1 MDREDEPRRLVL
13 SSIHINRAV
22 WALEAFLAVFLLLLA
37 VGDPA
42 YGVQV
47 SESSGAEPLAS
58 SIVLNDYQDEVRI
71 ENPAEERAVGT
82 FILSGTQRFDYAYK
96 VLELVNQER
105 ANQNLSELVMDV
117 ELLDA
122 AGVRSVECSYYF
134 DHARPDGTPCFTV
147 SSKMTAENIA
157 AGQASPE
164 SVVASWMSSQ
174 GHRANILSPMA
185 RSVGIS
191 CFYQSGSFF
200 WIMCFST
207 EEGSAAYQ
215 PANTDVTTRG
225 AIDESL
231 FESKDFRFGS
241 LCYSLN
247 IGERARVEM
256 LFSNP
261 GWSGHACKL
270 DSESFVWRSEDPA
283 VATVDG
289 SGNLLGCRGGA
300 TKIIASIGT
309 ASLSVDVCVRLE
321 TPIVSA
327 RQSGSYAVVSWTK
340 VPGAGL
346 YQVFRGMSPD
356 SAFQELVMTTS
367 ALSYR
372 DATVGPRQT
381 YYYSVRALYSEEAAW
396 DCSSRHSDS
405 CSLTLGEFSDPS
417 SYVERLWGATAL
429 DTMQRISLK
438 ATAANSSSVAVVA
451 TMDGYWDALT
461 ATSIAGLNECPIL
474 LTEPNRL
481 SAQAAGEIWRLDAE
495 HVVISGGQGAVSQ
508 VVEDEIRAITG
519 SVSRMAGSDAVG
531 TALKTYEQGCG
542 SWGETAIV
550 ATSATYHD
558 ALAASPYSYSKKAPI
573 FLTDPST
580 KQLNFDTLRAIR
592 EGGFARVLICGG
604 YAAVPQSVEASL
616 SGLRIVRKG
625 GATAYETSVEIA
637 NWCLSEGLKADGLG
651 VATADGYWDALAGAA
666 FCGSNESVLVLADD
680 GNRIAL
686 DSFLSLHKANIE
698 HAYVFGGKAAVS
710 PETFDAV
717 IEALR

>member
-1 MDREDEPRRLVL
+1 MNREDESRRLIL
-13 SSIHINRAV
+13 SGTGIGGALR
-22 WALEAFLAVFLLLLA
+22 ALEGFLAAFLVLLA

-47 SESSGAEPLAS
+47 SEPSGAEPLTS
-58 SIVLNDYQDEVRI
+58 SIMLDDLHDEVRI
-71 ENPAEERAVGT
+71 ENLAENRAMGT
-82 FILSGTQRFDYAYK
+82 FVISGTQRFDYAYK

-105 ANQNLSELVMDV
+105 ASQNLSALVMDV
-117 ELLDA
+117 ELLEA
-122 AGVRSVECSYYF
+122 ASVRSVECSYYF
-134 DHARPDGTPCFTV
+134 DHARPDGTPCFTA

-174 GHRANILSPMA
+174 GHRANILSPMT

-191 CFYQSGSFF
+191 CFYQSGSLF

-215 PANTDVTTRG
+215 PSNADVTVRG
-225 AIDESL
+225 AIDEAL
-231 FESKDFRFGS
+231 LESEDFQFGS
-241 LCYSLN
+241 LCYSLAV
-247 IGERARVEM
+247 GERARIEM
-256 LFSNP
+256 RFSNP
-261 GWSGHACKL
+261 GWSGHACEV
-270 DSESFVWRSEDPA
+270 DSESFIWRSENPT

-289 SGNLLGCRGGA
+289 SGSLLGCRGGA

-309 ASLSVDVCVRLE
+309 ASLSVDACVRLE

-327 RQSGSYAVVSWTK
+327 RQSGSYAVVSWSK
-340 VPGAGL
+340 IPGAGS
-346 YQVFRGMSPD
+346 YQVFRGSSAD
-356 SAFQELVMTTS
+356 AAFQELVMTTS

-372 DATVGPRQT
+372 DATVSTRQT
-381 YYYSVRALYSEEAAW
+381 YYYSVRALYSGETVW

-438 ATAANSSSVAVVA
+438 GTAANSSPIVVVA
-451 TMDGYWDALT
+451 TMEGYWDALT
-461 ATSIAGLNECPIL
+461 ATSIAGLNGCPIL
-474 LTEPNRL
+474 LTEPDRL
-481 SAQAAGEIWRLDAE
+481 SAQAAGEIWRLGAE

-519 SVSRMAGSDAVG
+519 SVSRMAGSDAVR
-531 TALKTYEQGCG
+531 TALKTYEQGYG

-580 KQLNFDTLRAIR
+580 KQLDFDVLRAIR
-592 EGGFARVLICGG
+592 EGGFTRVLICGG

-637 NWCLSEGLKADGLG
+637 NWCLSEGLRADGLG
-651 VATADGYWDALAGAA
+651 VATAAGYWDALAGAA

-698 HAYVFGGKAAVS
+698 RAYVFGGRAAVS

-717 IEALR
+717 VEALR